1 MTRTLYI
8 DADACPVK
16 DDALKAARRT
26 ATPVVLVGN
35 RWIRGMDGPLVR
47 QVVVPVEPDAADK
60 WIAAEIVAGDLCITN
75 DVPLAARCVEVGATA
90 LSPTGK
96 VFDEGSVGMA
106 LAVRDLM
113 TDLRDSGEIT
123 GGPRPYSPKD
133 RSAFLNALDRLLARK
148 S

>member
-1 MTRTLYI
+1 MPRVLYI

-26 ATPVVLVGN
+26 GTAVVLVGN

-60 WIAAEIVAGDLCITN
+60 WIAAEIATGDICITN

-90 LSPTGK
+90 LSPSGK
-96 VFDEGSVGMA
+96 VFDQTTVGMA

-113 TDLRDSGEIT
+113 TSLRDSGEIT
-123 GGPRPYSPKD
+123 GGPRPYGPKD
-133 RSAFLNALDRLLARK
+133 RAAFLNALDRLLAK
-148 S
+148 KG